1 MNFNKRIFLHVIP
14 VRVIV
19 SGWKPGNPIFEK
31 QSYSCYWKLIF
42 WLVET
47 IFFFLFQT
55 LLQLIALFFRLV
67 ETAFLNNSP
76 SDSFFSRFCFFFHS
90 GWWKR
95 IFWLVE
101 TNFFPHFSDAPGSE
115 SFLSSVNLLFT
126 KSFILDGETNFL
138 ASGNYFV
145 SISQISLP
153 LEAVF
158 PSRGNEYFERISYD
172 VQWQRIFCLMET
184 IFFHSYLFFKQL
196 LQLEEGQYFKKSNFC
211 SSGIFFNE
219 AFIMACGNGFS
230 VNYKP
235 SAFIRSLF
243 MLVGTILEISRKPNL
258 FNFFSF

>member
-1 MNFNKRIFLHVIP
+1 M
-14 VRVIV
+14 
-19 SGWKPGNPIFEK
+19 
-31 QSYSCYWKLIF
+31 
-42 WLVET
+42 
-47 IFFFLFQT
+47 
-55 LLQLIALFFRLV
+55 
-67 ETAFLNNSP
+67 
-76 SDSFFSRFCFFFHS
+76 
-90 GWWKR
+90 
-95 IFWLVE
+95 E

-145 SISQISLP
+145 SILQISLP

-211 SSGIFFNE
+211 SSGIFYNE
-219 AFIMACGNGFS
+219 TFILACGNGFS

-235 SAFIRSLF
+235 AFIRSLF
-243 MLVGTILEISRKPNL
+243 VLVGTILEISRKPNL